1 MDRKQRN
8 IGIRVVLLA
17 FLLLAGQWLLGE
29 DGGAFFRWWLA
40 ALFLG
45 IGMFPV
51 TGYLF
56 SHFRDKGWLVSKVL
70 GIAAAGFLTWLLVN
84 CRILPFTGMASRS
97 IAILLAVTI
106 WCFWFLG
113 IQKGEKKKVIC
124 EFFSRDMIA
133 AALEGEIVFT
143 LFFLLWTYAA
153 GFRPAAYG
161 TEKFMD

>member
-84 CRILPFTGMASRS
+84 CRHSAFYRYGGQEHCHFAGGDDL
-97 IAILLAVTI
+97 V
-106 WCFWFLG
+106 FLVFG
-113 IQKGEKKKVIC
+113 NTKGRKEKSNMRV
-124 EFFSRDMIA
+124 FFS
-133 AALEGEIVFT
+133 
-143 LFFLLWTYAA
+143 
-153 GFRPAAYG
+153 
-161 TEKFMD
+161 